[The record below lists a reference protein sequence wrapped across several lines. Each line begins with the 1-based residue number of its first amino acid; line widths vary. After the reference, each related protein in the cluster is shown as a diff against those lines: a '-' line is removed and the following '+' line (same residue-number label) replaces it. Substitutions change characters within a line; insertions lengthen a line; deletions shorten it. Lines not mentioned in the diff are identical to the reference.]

1 MAVQLVSVISKDNIP
16 LYFRS
21 YGVANELELHLQ
33 YLVHACLDIIEEE
46 TSWEAT
52 PSTHSDPREY
62 YLGLLSFTE
71 DHKMYPF

>member
-1 MAVQLVSVISKDNIP
+1 
-16 LYFRS
+16 
-21 YGVANELELHLQ
+21 
-33 YLVHACLDIIEEE
+33 LDIIEEE

-71 DHKMYPF
+71 DHKIYGYATNTRVKFVVVTENVPMQRGDLDIKEVRMGTSH